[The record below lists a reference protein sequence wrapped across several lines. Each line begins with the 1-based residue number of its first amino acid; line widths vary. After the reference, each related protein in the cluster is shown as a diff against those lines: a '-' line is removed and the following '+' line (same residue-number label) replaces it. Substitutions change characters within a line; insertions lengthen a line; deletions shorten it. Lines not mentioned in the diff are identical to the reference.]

1 MCIFVPDST
10 AQALRKKMLFSSCLL
25 WKTLI
30 FISLAV
36 LLTDFT
42 ETRAF
47 ANPSECKSATIDD
60 MNESLEKYSKC
71 FNEMIAKGEKAPI
84 NSLVWRLQETL
95 DLLRPVQE
103 KFCKQLPPC
112 PRPLAPRNGGL
123 VCVTIDN
130 AQYCKPMC
138 NKGYDFQFLRRSRLY
153 EVCGNATG
161 FSWTSQLFGGKALAV
176 CNPSE
181 MAVSGAKSAYF
192 PANSTCLHTLA
203 FTETQTEHL
212 NTFLKE
218 LGDQGIDSSS
228 RDKEADCI
236 ICG

>member
-1 MCIFVPDST
+1 
-10 AQALRKKMLFSSCLL
+10 MLFSSCLL
-25 WKTLI
+25 WKTLV
-30 FISLAV
+30 FLSLAV
-36 LLTDFT
+36 LLTDLA
-42 ETRAF
+42 EIRAF
-47 ANPSECKSATIDD
+47 ASRSDCKTSTIEDVKKT
-60 MNESLEKYSKC
+60 LEEYSRC
-71 FNEMIAKGEKAPI
+71 FHEMIDKNEKASI
-84 NSLVWRLQETL
+84 NLLAWTLQETF

-112 PRPLAPRNGGL
+112 PLPQAPRNGGL

-153 EVCGNATG
+153 EVCGNSTG
-161 FSWTSQLFGGKALAV
+161 FSWTTQFVGGNTLAV

-181 MAVSGAKSAYF
+181 TAISGAESAYF

-203 FTETQTEHL
+203 LAENQEKQL
-212 NTFLKE
+212 DIFLDE
-218 LGDQGIDSSS
+218 LRKQGIDGSN

-236 ICG
+236 TCGY